1 MRRAALLAALLAV
14 LVPAAVSS
22 AAIPPEAGGSRAATA
37 PPSPSWAANEIAA
50 VVAAGLMG
58 PDVAS
63 FRPDDELTKGELY
76 EALVV
81 MGASPSPPLD
91 PALPVAMRELD
102 AKLVTSLGL
111 GRAAWRFRVTARDAG
126 LRPPAYLGTETVA
139 RLLGLRLNHPQTR
152 ETLER
157 GPNQLASRAEAA
169 YSLAR
174 AIVLPADRLA
184 ALDALSRTF
193 ALPELSGW
201 QRSVLALGLRFVGFP
216 YVWAGSSERPQR
228 LWSATAPGGLVD
240 APAGFD
246 CSGFLWRVFKLEQYP
261 DAPQLAAVLRG
272 RTTYD
277 MSGEVSAA
285 LRVGFDALQ
294 PGDVLFFG
302 ARGTKSSPS
311 EVGHSG
317 MYVGEGWFVH
327 SSSNGVTLQPL
338 AGWYADRFA
347 WARRPLAE
355 AGLTAS

>member
-22 AAIPPEAGGSRAATA
+22 AATPPEAGSPRAAKVQ
-37 PPSPSWAANEIAA
+37 PSASWAATEIAA

-63 FRPDDELTKGELY
+63 FRTDDDLTKGELH

-81 MGASPSPPLD
+81 TGASPSPPLD
-91 PALPVAMRELD
+91 PTLPVTMRELN
-102 AKLVTSLGL
+102 AKLVASLGL
-111 GRAAWRFRVTARDAG
+111 GRAAWRIRVTARDAG
-126 LRPPAYLGTETVA
+126 LRPTAYLGTETVA
-139 RLLGLRLNHPQTR
+139 RLLGLRLNHPQTQ
-152 ETLER
+152 EALER
-157 GPNQLASRAEAA
+157 GPNQPASRAEAA

-174 AIVLPADRLA
+174 TIALTRDRLA
-184 ALDALSRTF
+184 SLDALSRTF
-193 ALPELSGW
+193 ALPELSDW
-201 QRSVLALGLRFVGFP
+201 QRSVVARGLRFVGFP

-228 LWSATAPGGLVD
+228 LWSSSAPGGLVD

-246 CSGFLWRVFKLEQYP
+246 CSGFLWRVFKLEPYP
-261 DAPQLAAVLRG
+261 DAPQLATVLRG

-277 MSGEVSAA
+277 MSGEVPAS

-302 ARGTKSSPS
+302 ARGTQSSPS

-317 MYVGEGWFVH
+317 MYVGERWFVH

-338 AGWYADRFA
+338 EGWYADRFA

-355 AGLTAS
+355 AGLTD